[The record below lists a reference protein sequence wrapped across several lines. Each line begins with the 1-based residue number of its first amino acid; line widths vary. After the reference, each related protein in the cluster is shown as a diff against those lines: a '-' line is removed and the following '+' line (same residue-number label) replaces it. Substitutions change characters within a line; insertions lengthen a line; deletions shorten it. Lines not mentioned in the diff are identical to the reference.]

1 MKQANGTLSIERLE
15 EEIKTAQYRE
25 AAETFCRLVAEEG
38 QPLPRVVHTAIS
50 AAAPFVQ
57 VPSHLMKQPNGE
69 MRGVNYDHTI
79 LGWRGALALL
89 PRMSERRA
97 VLPTVQAM
105 WYVPQGLNIWE
116 QIICEFP
123 GHYARDGEKCNQK
136 FPGPDE
142 EVNRFD
148 GPAWTPPKI
157 YFEDHGP
164 IYGGSVE
171 ERLDRFN
178 WAIAEGDREESY
190 GLFLGLAED
199 PANREALKERLLFAG
214 IIDLQDTLINR
225 GGYQNIG
232 HKALRAR
239 ALIDIA
245 DYFGWDNAR
254 EVIYTVVPD
263 LGCSPR
269 LYGLWTEISNLIK
282 LELPNAAS
290 IPKRAEMPLTE
301 RELDELTEAMLWGGP
316 YEVNDTIL
324 ELYKRGRG
332 ILDITDGVAVGYQRY
347 LMDVLEHPRMFNHPM
362 HSFDYLN
369 VVNTWLRKYENPHQV
384 KAPFMVARFVNDA
397 IRSNAMTPRDPV
409 EALPPRSDFRP
420 WADEIPLDRLLGSLL
435 DQILAQDAPRACALV
450 DSYLER
456 TAERQELMETIVY
469 AACHFQNDP
478 HVMRNCTSSVEEFTH
493 NRTPRRDDILRG
505 FVKHQARYIKRANN
519 QDAFDLYARYFGEA
533 AAR

>member
-1 MKQANGTLSIERLE
+1 MATVSLERLV
-15 EEIKTAQYRE
+15 EEINQAQYRQ
-25 AAETFCRLVAEEG
+25 AAESFCRLVADQER
-38 QPLPRVVHTAIS
+38 PLQEVVHTAIS

-57 VPSHLMKQPNGE
+57 VPSHMMRQPNGE

-79 LGWRGALALL
+79 LGWRGAIALMA
-89 PRMSERRA
+89 RMKDQRA

-123 GHYARDGEKCNQK
+123 GHYARDAEKCNTK
-136 FPGPDE
+136 FPGPDA

-148 GPAWTPPKI
+148 GPAWHPPKI
-157 YFEDHGP
+157 YFEDHDP
-164 IYGGSVE
+164 IYGGSVT

-178 WAIAEGDREESY
+178 WAIAEGDRDESY

-199 PANREALKERLLFAG
+199 PANRDVLKERLLFAG
-214 IIDLQDTLINR
+214 IMDLQDTLINR

-269 LYGLWTEISNLIK
+269 LYGLWTEISNLVKI
-282 LELPNAAS
+282 ELPNATS
-290 IPKRAEMPLTE
+290 IAKRTDTPMTE
-301 RELDELTEAMLWGGP
+301 RELDDLTEAMLWGGP
-316 YEVNDTIL
+316 FEVNDAIIG
-324 ELYKRGRG
+324 LYKRGCG

-347 LMDVLEHPRMFNHPM
+347 LMDVLEDPKLFSNPM

-369 VVNTWLRKYENPHQV
+369 VVNTWLRNYSNPHQV
-384 KAPFMVARFVNDA
+384 KAPFMAARFVNDS
-397 IRSNAMTPRDPV
+397 IRANAMQPRDPKN
-409 EALPPRSDFRP
+409 ALPPRSDFHA
-420 WADEIPLDRLLGSLL
+420 WADDIPVERLLGALL
-435 DQILAQDAPRACALV
+435 EHILVQDAPRACALV
-450 DSYLER
+450 DSYLAR
-456 TAERQELMETIVY
+456 SAERQELMDTITY

-478 HVMRNCTSSVEEFTH
+478 HVMRNCTSSVEEFTY
-493 NRTPRRDDILRG
+493 NQTPRRDDILRG
-505 FVKHQARYIKRANN
+505 FVKHQARYVKRADNHE
-519 QDAFDLYARYFGEA
+519 AFNMYARFFDKTA
-533 AAR
+533 VPR